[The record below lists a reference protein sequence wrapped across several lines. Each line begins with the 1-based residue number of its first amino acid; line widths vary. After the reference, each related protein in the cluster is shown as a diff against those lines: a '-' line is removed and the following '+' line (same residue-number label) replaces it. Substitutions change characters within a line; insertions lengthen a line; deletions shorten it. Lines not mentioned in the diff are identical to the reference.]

1 MKNTFLNTILSKLT
15 AILFFVLVLFP
26 NLAIAQA
33 DAKLDLL
40 IEKLDKE
47 NDDAGLIGD
56 GGLGRQG
63 GEQEGYKSFVQ
74 NELQNIYAQFD
85 KISEQD
91 NADLTFNE
99 INKKRIELASE
110 LCQRDQRACFLIDE
124 YRSYKS
130 REDLPQDFEELKLYG
145 YEIFSG
151 YSNDFNFYD
160 SLPLS
165 DSYKIKIGDRL
176 KISLFGGFN
185 FDQVLAVNMTG
196 SIIITDIGEF
206 QVAGLTY
213 KEASLKIKDE
223 IGKKY
228 VGTEAY
234 ISLEQIRSKQIFA
247 LGNVKSPG
255 TYALN
260 AFGSPLN
267 ALISAGGI
275 KENSSLRS
283 IQVLRDSKA
292 VKTIDLYDLLINGD
306 VTSSDFLLND
316 GDSILVGGL
325 KSRVSIIGEVVR
337 PAIYEIVENESLEQ
351 LLKFAL
357 GTTPFADLS
366 NISIE
371 RLLPSGQSTII
382 KPKNTSSFLMKNGDK
397 VVVNSSKGQKINSIL
412 VSGAIRNAGE
422 YSLQDAS
429 TLGSIIKVQTD
440 LLDNTYIGFGV
451 IKRLNYFSKSYRMIN
466 FSLSSQEELDRINL
480 YSGDKVF
487 VFSHDDIAFTQSK
500 EVASYLYNKT
510 NQTSNSTSRST
521 DLKSNPLL
529 AAKALANT
537 DLKKLDIGESG
548 LAANLLSGGGKCLLA
563 LDVLTKKPISNLMEA
578 KLKIFPAN
586 KSMKCT
592 SIFQENDDLLPILLI
607 NSIPVVGNIRFPGL
621 YPSSSTL
628 NAEALFNIAG
638 GFLLSKLNKLPVFD
652 IGIRS
657 RGFGSYEY
665 DDLKNL
671 TNITM
676 LNLQL
681 DQASMQDRYV
691 RLTGEFEN
699 PGIFSITKDTKLSD
713 IYARAGGITSQAY
726 PLGGIFTRESV
737 KDSELDAL
745 QRSKAELT
753 EILASAVASG
763 YLKQNSTD
771 LVGLISMMS
780 SIDNAQPVGRLVTE
794 LNPTQFRTNPSL
806 DIPLEDGD
814 VIYMPKMN
822 NTVTIVGQVLN
833 PVTVPHKVGT
843 SFNEYLKMAGGL
855 KKEADKRKIYAV
867 LPNGISSRKKSGI
880 ALPLL
885 PNMPFQRSD
894 ILPGTTII
902 VPRQA
907 RPLDSLA
914 LIQTVT
920 PVLANLSVTAASIA
934 AISDN

>member
-1 MKNTFLNTILSKLT
+1 MKHTISSINFSKIF
-15 AILFFVLVLFP
+15 AIIFFAIVFFS
-26 NLAIAQA
+26 NLIVAQV
-33 DAKLDLL
+33 DEKLDLL
-40 IEKLDKE
+40 IQ
-47 NDDAGLIGD
+47 NMQD
-56 GGLGRQG
+56 GGELSEGNQGNLGN
-63 GEQEGYKSFVQ
+63 QEGQGYKSFVQ
-74 NELQNIYAQFD
+74 NELQSVYAQLGEMTEKD
-85 KISEQD
+85 KD
-91 NADLTFNE
+91 NLIFQE
-99 INKKRIELASE
+99 LNKKRIELATG
-110 LCQRDQRACFLIDE
+110 LCKRDERACFLIEE
-124 YRSYKS
+124 YRSWKS
-130 REDLPQDFEELKLYG
+130 KEDVPRNFQELKLYG
-145 YEIFSG
+145 HDIFSG

-160 SLPLS
+160 SLPIG

-185 FDQVLAVNMTG
+185 FEKVLDVNMTG
-196 SIIITDIGEF
+196 SIIIKDIGEF
-206 QVAGLTY
+206 QLAGLTY

-275 KENSSLRS
+275 KQNSSLRS
-283 IQVLRDSKA
+283 VQVLRDSKII
-292 VKTIDLYDLLINGD
+292 KTIDLYDLLISGD
-306 VTSSDFLLND
+306 VSSADFLLND
-316 GDSILVGGL
+316 GDSILVSGL
-325 KSRVSIIGEVVR
+325 KSRVSIIGEVIR
-337 PAIYEIVENESLEQ
+337 PSIYEIVENESLEQ
-351 LLKFAL
+351 LLEFAL

-382 KPKNTSSFLMKNGDK
+382 KPKNASNFLLKNGDK
-397 VVVNSSKGQKINSIL
+397 VIVNSSKGDKINSVL
-412 VSGAIRNAGE
+412 VSGALRNTGE
-422 YSLQDAS
+422 YSLQDAP

-440 LLDNTYIGFGV
+440 LMDDTYIGFAV
-451 IKRLNYFSKSYRMIN
+451 IKRLNYLSKSYRMIN
-466 FSLSSQEELDRINL
+466 FNLSSQDELDKINL

-487 VFSHDDIAFTQSK
+487 IFSQNDIAFTQSK
-500 EVASYLYNKT
+500 EVVFYLHNST
-510 NQTSNSTSRST
+510 NQSLESSRQSTSLNSNSL
-521 DLKSNPLL
+521 LKANLSSNG
-529 AAKALANT
+529 N
-537 DLKKLDIGESG
+537 LKTLESEEFG
-548 LAANLLSGGGKCLLA
+548 FSANLLSHQCLLA
-563 LDVLTKKPISNLMEA
+563 LDVLTEKPISNLIEA

-586 KSMKCT
+586 RSMKCPN
-592 SIFQENDDLLPILLI
+592 IFQENDDLLPILLI
-607 NSIPVVGNIRFPGL
+607 NSIPVVGNVRFPGL

-652 IGIRS
+652 VGIRS
-657 RGFGSYEY
+657 RGFGSYDY

-691 RLTGEFEN
+691 RLTGEFQN

-713 IYARAGGITSQAY
+713 LYARAGGITRKAY
-726 PLGGIFTRESV
+726 PLGGIFTRESI
-737 KDSELDAL
+737 KESELNAL

-771 LVGLISMMS
+771 LVGLISMMT

-794 LNPTQFRTNPSL
+794 LNPTQFRTNPAL

-867 LPNGISSRKKSGI
+867 LPNGVSSRKKSGI
-880 ALPLL
+880 TLPLL
-885 PNMPFQRSD
+885 PNMSFQRSD

-914 LIQTVT
+914 LIETVT